1 MKNNII
7 VNLLMEISAM
17 IIIIV
22 ISIPIWNKLD
32 NNEMHEIAN
41 YYDNYYYIDFDI
53 QNNEYGKMITIYNNS
68 NTLEHYNL
76 VMKINE
82 NYLELQD
89 SYLFSTI
96 AKKLEEYKKENPE
109 KEIIKMG
116 IGDVTR
122 PIVPNVIEAM
132 HKAVEEMQMQDI
144 LQMA

>member
-7 VNLLMEISAM
+7 VNLLMEISSM

-32 NNEMHEIAN
+32 NKEMHEIAN

-53 QNNEYGKMITIYNNS
+53 ENNDYGKMITVYNNS

-82 NYLELQD
+82 
-89 SYLFSTI
+89 SYLDDLKVYINEEEKNI
-96 AKKLEEYKKENPE
+96 ADLQYVNKDNLVY
-109 KEIIKMG
+109 IILDSGTLVASSKDYN
-116 IGDVTR
+116 IHTNKDIYYNIDVLDN
-122 PIVPNVIEAM
+122 I
-132 HKAVEEMQMQDI
+132 
-144 LQMA
+144 

>member
-7 VNLLMEISAM
+7 ANLLMEISAM

-32 NNEMHEIAN
+32 NKEMHEIAN

-53 QNNEYGKMITIYNNS
+53 ENNDYGKMITVYNNS

-82 NYLELQD
+82 
-89 SYLFSTI
+89 SYLDDLKVYINEEEKNI
-96 AKKLEEYKKENPE
+96 ADLQYVNKDNLVY
-109 KEIIKMG
+109 IILDSGTLVASSKDYN
-116 IGDVTR
+116 IHTNKDIYYNIDVLDS
-122 PIVPNVIEAM
+122 I
-132 HKAVEEMQMQDI
+132 
-144 LQMA
+144 

>member
-53 QNNEYGKMITIYNNS
+53 KNNEYGKMITIYNNS

-82 NYLELQD
+82 NYLDDLKVYINEEENNIADLQSVKKDNLIYVILD
-89 SYLFSTI
+89 SGTLVASSKDYNIHTNKDIYYNIDVLDTI
-96 AKKLEEYKKENPE
+96 
-109 KEIIKMG
+109 
-116 IGDVTR
+116 
-122 PIVPNVIEAM
+122 
-132 HKAVEEMQMQDI
+132 
-144 LQMA
+144 

>member
-7 VNLLMEISAM
+7 ANLLMEISAM

-32 NNEMHEIAN
+32 NKEMHEIAN

-53 QNNEYGKMITIYNNS
+53 ENNDYGKMITVYNNS

-82 NYLELQD
+82 
-89 SYLFSTI
+89 SYLDDLKVYINEEEKNI
-96 AKKLEEYKKENPE
+96 ADLQYVNKDNLVY
-109 KEIIKMG
+109 IILDSGTLVASSKDYN
-116 IGDVTR
+116 IHTNKDIYYNIDVLDN
-122 PIVPNVIEAM
+122 I
-132 HKAVEEMQMQDI
+132 
-144 LQMA
+144 

>member
-22 ISIPIWNKLD
+22 ISIPIWIKLD

-53 QNNEYGKMITIYNNS
+53 QNNDYGKMITVYNNS

-82 NYLELQD
+82 NYLDDLKVYINEEENNIADLQSVKKDNLIYVILD
-89 SYLFSTI
+89 SGTLVASSKDYNIHTNKDIYYNIDVLDTI
-96 AKKLEEYKKENPE
+96 
-109 KEIIKMG
+109 
-116 IGDVTR
+116 
-122 PIVPNVIEAM
+122 
-132 HKAVEEMQMQDI
+132 
-144 LQMA
+144 